1 MTAARRLARLALLA
15 AMLAPALA
23 AAFDF
28 EDVDRRAAALAAK
41 SYESPKVEL
50 PAVLRNLDYDQ
61 YRDIRF
67 RPDRA
72 LWRAE
77 KLPFEVAFFHRG
89 GQFKEPVKMN
99 ELVGG
104 EPLPLR
110 FRAADFD
117 YGHNAIDREKIGNI
131 DFAGLRVHF
140 NVNNAKYKDEVL
152 VFLGASYFRALGKE
166 QRYGLSARGLAI
178 DTALASGEEFP
189 RFVEFWLERPL
200 PGAKELRILAL
211 LDSRSMS
218 GAYQFVLRPGADT
231 ALDVKV
237 RLHARRN
244 VAKLGIAPLT
254 SMYLFGENQR
264 APGEDYRPEVHDSD
278 GLLVQAGTGEWIWR
292 PLVNPRRLL
301 VTSFGANNAS
311 GFGLMQRDREFG
323 SYEDLEARYELRP
336 SAWVKPLKPF
346 GPGRVELVQ
355 IPSAAEYND
364 NIVAYWVPRDPP
376 QAGKA
381 FDAEYELLWRKEG
394 RTRPPLSW
402 VSQTRRGPGFVRAGA
417 EPTIDFHVDFEG
429 PALKKLGD
437 AKMPDAVFSVD
448 SNAEI
453 VEKRIQ
459 RNPVN
464 EGVRVS
470 LKVKRADA
478 AKPVELRGFLRDEA
492 ETLSETWAYILP
504 PD

>member
-1 MTAARRLARLALLA
+1 VRRVAQAAALAWLAVV
-15 AMLAPALA
+15 PALA
-23 AAFDF
+23 LAFDW
-28 EDVDRRAAALAAK
+28 EDVDRKAAALAAK
-41 SYESPKVEL
+41 PYESPKTDL
-50 PAVLRNLDYDQ
+50 PAALKNLDYDQ
-61 YRDIRF
+61 YRDVRF
-67 RPDRA
+67 RNERA

-89 GQFKEPVKMN
+89 GQFREPVKMN
-99 ELVGG
+99 ELIGG
-104 EPLPLR
+104 EPRPIR

-117 YGHNAIDREKIGNI
+117 YGKNAIDRAKIGNDL
-131 DFAGLRVHF
+131 DFAGLRVHY
-140 NVNNAKYKDEVL
+140 NVNNPRYKDEVL
-152 VFLGASYFRALGKE
+152 VMLGASYFRALG
-166 QRYGLSARGLAI
+166 QDQVYGLSARGLAI
-178 DTALASGEEFP
+178 DTALPSGEEFP

-211 LDSRSMS
+211 LDSKSMT
-218 GAYQFVLRPGADT
+218 GAYQFILRPGVDT
-231 ALDVKV
+231 ALEVKARV
-237 RLHARRN
+237 HARRN
-244 VAKLGIAPLT
+244 VAKLGVAPLT

-278 GLLVQAGTGEWIWR
+278 GLMVHAGTNEWIWR

-301 VTSFGANNAS
+301 VTSFAANNAQ
-311 GFGLMQRDREFG
+311 GFGLMQRDRAFAA
-323 SYEDLEARYELRP
+323 YEDLEAHYELRP

-355 IPSAAEYND
+355 IPSPAEYND

-376 QAGKA
+376 QVGKA
-381 FDAEYELLWRKEG
+381 YEMEYQVLWQKHAPS
-394 RTRPPLSW
+394 RPPHAW
-402 VSQTRRGPGFVRAGA
+402 VAQTRRGPGFVRAGEA
-417 EPTIDFHVDFEG
+417 PTIDFHVDFVG
-429 PALKKLGD
+429 PALKKVTDQKLPE
-437 AKMPDAVFSVD
+437 AIFSVD

-459 RNPVN
+459 RNPAL

-470 LKVKRADA
+470 LKVKRTDA
-478 AKPVELRGFLRDEA
+478 ARPVELRGFLRDEA